1 MVEILSRA
9 TWGSS
14 WAHPG
19 AGQVRPASRQGV
31 IVHHSVT
38 AEGGDRGSVAQI
50 LRNIE
55 NLDRH
60 TNRWTGSYNYAI
72 DHSGTIYELTGLAT
86 VGTHAAG
93 HNTAYWGICYIGD
106 GRVSFPEP
114 ARRALHEL
122 TTWLSTQ
129 AGHALTIVGHG
140 QVNNTACP
148 GPLVQAALS
157 GLSGSS
163 VPASADGGAPLN
175 VDGALGPKT
184 ISALQIQL
192 RIKNY
197 YTGPVDG
204 TLDQPVSL
212 TVKALQKYLNDHG
225 ATPVLEI
232 DGAGFTQDGV
242 KTHTIAALQAFLGT
256 PIDGVLS
263 TPSSTAVRALQA
275 RLNANAL

>member
-19 AGQVRPASRQGV
+19 AGQARPASRQGV

-55 NLDRH
+55 DLDRH

-72 DHSGTIYELTGLAT
+72 DHSGTIYELTGLTT

-148 GPLVQAALS
+148 GPLIQAALS
-157 GLSGSS
+157 ASSGPSGPAAGENGGLL
-163 VPASADGGAPLN
+163 D
-175 VDGALGPKT
+175 VDGALGPRT
-184 ISALQIQL
+184 VSALQERL
-192 RIKNY
+192 RSLNY
-197 YTGPVDG
+197 YSGPVDG
-204 TLDQPVSL
+204 SLDRPVSL
-212 TVKALQKYLNDHG
+212 TVKALQRYLNDHG
-225 ATPVLEI
+225 AHPLLAV
-232 DGAGFTQDGV
+232 DGAGLAQNGQRTL
-242 KTHTIAALQAFLGT
+242 TIAALQTFLGT
-256 PIDGVLS
+256 PVDGVLS
-263 TPSSTAVRALQA
+263 VPSSEAVRALQA
-275 RLNANAL
+275 RLNANTF